1 VCDRLWPRRLS
12 IALLVTM
19 VALLSTLVPHRAA
32 AQNTSL
38 VIETV
43 PPVEGIHFQLDGE
56 SFSTDE
62 MGIARI
68 DPARS
73 GKFELQTRDRVR
85 LADSQRI
92 EFAAW
97 SDGVVEAD
105 RVVEIEGTTQLQ
117 IGFRVDYLIAETFRN
132 SEGEVLEPQS
142 IGPFSIVD
150 DSGQST
156 TFSGSSRGL
165 AGPTAQVWER
175 FPAGTRWLPAIRI
188 VSDNGLLRVETVSY
202 RVRSVSLEG
211 ERVSASSDP
220 FTPSRGA
227 EWGIE
232 VDPSGDSPQRELILS
247 LLFVGAIVLLL
258 VMMWIR
264 RRSRRPVADTHI
276 IQRGHT
282 HRRKRA
288 VEPPRREFVRIRLDT
303 GRTIEG
309 WRRTS
314 DVDQAVVVLL
324 TVAGVWGPDGRE
336 VTQLPT
342 DSFLFPSQIA
352 QIETYEEQPL
362 ARN

>member
-1 VCDRLWPRRLS
+1 MCDRLGGTRWLS
-12 IALLVTM
+12 IALLVTL
-19 VALLSTLVPHRAA
+19 VAVLSILPPRRAA
-32 AQNTSL
+32 AQTTSL

-43 PPVEGIHFQLDGE
+43 PPIEGIRFQLDGE

-62 MGIARI
+62 LGIARV
-68 DPARS
+68 DPAHS
-73 GKFELQTRDRVR
+73 GEFELQTSDRVR
-85 LADSQRI
+85 LADSHRI

-105 RVVEIEGTTQLQ
+105 RVVEIEGSTQLQ

-132 SEGEVLEPQS
+132 SAGEVLDPRT
-142 IGPFSIVD
+142 IGSFSIVD
-150 DSGQST
+150 NSGQST
-156 TFSGSSRGL
+156 TFPGSSRGL

-175 FPAGTRWLPAIRI
+175 FPPGTRWLPAMRI
-188 VSDNGLLRVETVSY
+188 VSVNGLLRAETVSY
-202 RVRSVSLEG
+202 RVRSISLGG
-211 ERVSASSDP
+211 ERASASSDP

-232 VDPSGDSPQRELILS
+232 VDPSGDFPPRELMFS
-247 LLFVGAIVLLL
+247 LLFVGAIGLLL

-264 RRSRRPVADTHI
+264 RHTRRPVADKHI
-276 IQRGHT
+276 IQRSYT
-282 HRRKRA
+282 HRRKP
-288 VEPPRREFVRIRLDT
+288 EPPKTEFVRIRLDT

-309 WRRTS
+309 WRMTS
-314 DVDQAVVVLL
+314 DEDRSAIVIL